1 MNPLKYLP
9 ASGFTIDPKALRKKW
24 WGVSV
29 WTAPGFPAVS
39 TACKKKARASV
50 LAFNRIQPNAMSD
63 GSVSFRA
70 ALQP

>member
-29 WTAPGFPAVS
+29 WTAGGLPAES
-39 TACKKKARASV
+39 IAPREQKTKRFTAESAEDAEK
-50 LAFNRIQPNAMSD
+50 I
-63 GSVSFRA
+63 
-70 ALQP
+70 

>member
-29 WTAPGFPAVS
+29 WTSEGFPAES
-39 TACKKKARASV
+39 TAGEKKARAEA
-50 LAFNRIQPNAMSD
+50 LAFNRIQPNPMSD

-70 ALQP
+70 SLQP